1 MNPMNGVSML
11 ALISSSLFLL
21 LFQATKTRAWEATWE
36 SLDSR
41 PNPTWYD
48 ESKFGIFIH
57 WGVFSVPAWGF
68 GPGQGDAGS
77 AEWFWWWWQGSNK
90 KPEYEE
96 FVRETEHENFAY
108 ADYAHRFD
116 ASLYQ
121 PKEWADLFA
130 QSGAQYVVFTA
141 KHHEGFCNWD
151 SREAVPLSW
160 NCKSRYSELHATRTL
175 TSWKSIL
182 NDIVTL

>member
-1 MNPMNGVSML
+1 MVDRSVVGGCRQRSTTTMKLLLHYSASAL
-11 ALISSSLFLL
+11 ALFLSLSLAVL
-21 LFQATKTRAWEATWE
+21 TGAKAWEATWE

-57 WGVFSVPAWGF
+57 GGVFSVPAWGF

-96 FVRETEHENFAY
+96 FVRKIEHANFAY

-116 ASLYQ
+116 ASLYR
-121 PKEWADLFA
+121 PEEWANLFA

-151 SREAVPLSW
+151 SKEAVPLSW
-160 NCKSRYSELHATRTL
+160 NCK
-175 TSWKSIL
+175 IL
-182 NDIVTL
+182 